1 MSDKDKDLD
10 EIVKKYISKKKTV
23 RAAATKE
30 RAALSSTT
38 KPVPDGRAASQKE
51 TKPVSTS
58 QSVSQKKRTTSKK
71 ELTTVLE
78 DDEFFTESADVHL
91 EKKEIEDL
99 ARNAVKAVTGGKVA
113 PRRKPRR
120 VTTATDEPI
129 CKGYIYFDNNATT
142 LPCEQAIAA
151 QTTWSR
157 CFNASTSSSAA
168 APARKILE
176 KSVNDLL
183 SHCGVNTISHTAI
196 FTSGASESNSF
207 VINACIKAYKK
218 SLKENAAER
227 KPHLIISETE
237 HSSIIKCADNLERLG
252 EATVTKLRPTIYG
265 NILPADV
272 EQAIQINT
280 CLISVMFANNEL
292 PIINNLNEIVE
303 IAQRH
308 GIPVHSDCVQ
318 IFGKFKINLKQ
329 LPVAAISI
337 SFHKFYGPKGV
348 GACIL
353 RNDLI
358 EGYGICAE
366 IPGTQQNELRGG
378 TENIAGIAGGMAAL
392 AYAHKNR
399 KEKNAHLFELRDYL
413 LSELAARFVFN
424 DYSAYLHDDL
434 DRSALAKVYTEA
446 LDDIAVTAKR
456 AAPRR
461 SYEKGEL
468 EIVSLGPPAAQK
480 QFILPNTVL
489 LSVCKNVGAPFCN
502 VQLKDFLDKKKC
514 IVSIGAACLT
524 NSDKA
529 SHVVMAIGAPPV
541 VRRGIIRVSFQDGN
555 TKREINQFVKALE
568 QGINAQCGDIE
579 MAAAS

>member
-10 EIVKKYISKKKTV
+10 EIVKKYISKKKSV
-23 RAAATKE
+23 RAAATKQRAGSLKE

-38 KPVPDGRAASQKE
+38 KPVP
-51 TKPVSTS
+51 
-58 QSVSQKKRTTSKK
+58 
-71 ELTTVLE
+71 E
-78 DDEFFTESADVHL
+78 DDDFFTESTDVHL

-113 PRRKPRR
+113 QRRKPRGPA
-120 VTTATDEPI
+120 VDEPI

-329 LPVAAISI
+329 LPVAAISV

-378 TENIAGIAGGMAAL
+378 TENIAGIAGGMAAM

-446 LDDIAVTAKR
+446 LDDIAGTTSR
-456 AAPRR
+456 AAPPRR

-529 SHVVMAIGAPPV
+529 SHVIMAIGAPPV
-541 VRRGIIRVSFQDGN
+541 VRRGVIRISFQDGN
-555 TKREINQFVKALE
+555 TKREINQFIKALE
-568 QGINAQCGDIE
+568 QGIKAQCGDI
-579 MAAAS
+579 AVRST